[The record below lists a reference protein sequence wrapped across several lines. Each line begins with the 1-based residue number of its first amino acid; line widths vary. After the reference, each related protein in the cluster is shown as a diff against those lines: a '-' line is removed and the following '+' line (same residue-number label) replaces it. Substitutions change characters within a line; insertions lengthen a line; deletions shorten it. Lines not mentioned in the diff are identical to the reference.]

1 MLLRSPLV
9 ERHVKLQAVQK
20 MKRVS
25 NFCVACSEGRGG
37 GGGEGGSSYIWAI
50 RVCAAGKGIVFK
62 PFSLV

>member
-25 NFCVACSEGRGG
+25 NFCVACSGGR

-50 RVCAAGKGIVFK
+50 RVSAAVKGIVFK